1 MMQNKRFDLTLNL
14 WGPYNKEYLGVCHV
28 ADPDRGA
35 TFNVELFPGFF
46 RRKVLVSHATSDNG
60 LKMWGANAALTR
72 FSYRYELEWKDAVY
86 CDADFVITD
95 DRRCD
100 ITCTFVNHTK
110 LPQSVNMNLCA
121 SLQYPTVKE
130 GRDIVGYRTVDEAIL
145 PLGCVL
151 VDAVDY
157 RHIACAEA
165 LASDGRYLG
174 EQTFS
179 HATGKGTAI
188 SGKHFFDTGHYAV
201 YAVKG
206 AQKMLV
212 RYMAPKD
219 TEMIVTAD
227 GKVQTVSLP
236 KTATFATITVV
247 LPRNCQEVTL
257 QPTGTPL
264 TLDCLV
270 FGANADETAF
280 RPLPHHVE
288 ANRTVEGNRMTLTY
302 EGIPTA
308 YTLEWHET
316 AQMVRRYYYTDIGR
330 ALSLCIHDHVS
341 EVLRAKDGIGV
352 YENVMSEPLFLTA
365 GESRT
370 LHFTVTSGKCR
381 APEKIPAI
389 YEVNT
394 NSDGKP
400 YVFSQNMMAY
410 NTFLNVVYPIYT
422 RRQFIRHNTPGRNWD
437 SLYSWDSGFIG
448 MGLATADFDR
458 AYDCLNTYLTPV
470 GDPHSPYI
478 FHGSVVPTQIFL
490 YQYLFNKYPHQREK
504 LKALYPM
511 IRQLFDFYAKMDE
524 RPDQTKSGLL
534 KTWNIFYNSGG
545 WDDYPPQD
553 HLHLVK
559 KHGGDGPTCQNTSP
573 AITSSVTVLI
583 AKILRGISS
592 EMGMSDGTDYDAVIA
607 KYSDAL
613 LKYAWN
619 EQTGYFSYV
628 THDAEGHPTGF
639 LKYKDGSDYNQG
651 FDGIYPYI
659 AGITDDRQD
668 ARILANVREGMMTP
682 IGLGVVDT
690 RASYY
695 RSDGYWNGS
704 VWMPHQWILWR
715 ALLDYGERQLA
726 FEIADTALKVW
737 KREVDESYCCFE
749 HFMTANGRGSGF
761 HQFSGLST
769 PVLMFFESYYTPG
782 TVTVGFESTVMS
794 EIWNAE
800 KTALTLQVRCGGK
813 RPTALICLAAGK
825 HYTFTVNGQKVIP
838 KQVTDGAYE
847 IALSR
852 GNISL
857 QAAEI

>member
-1 MMQNKRFDLTLNL
+1 MQSKKFDLTLPH
-14 WGPYNKEYLGVCHV
+14 WGPYNKEYLGVCHM
-28 ADPDRGA
+28 ADPERGA

-46 RRKVLVSHATSDNG
+46 RRRVLVSHSTSDNG

-86 CDADFVITD
+86 CDADFVITND
-95 DRRCD
+95 CRCD
-100 ITCTFVNHTK
+100 ITCTFVNNTK

-130 GRDIVGYRTVDEAIL
+130 GRDVVGYRAVDTAVL
-145 PLGCVL
+145 PEGCVF

-157 RHIACAEA
+157 RHIVCAEV

-174 EQTFS
+174 EQTIS

-188 SGKHFFDTGHYAV
+188 SGKHFSSPEHSVIYPVEVANK
-201 YAVKG
+201 AII
-206 AQKMLV
+206 
-212 RYMAPKD
+212 RYMAQED
-219 TEMIVTAD
+219 TEIIVSVGDEKRAIY
-227 GKVQTVSLP
+227 LP
-236 KTATFATITVV
+236 KAVEFATVA
-247 LPRNCQEVTL
+247 VTL
-257 QPTGTPL
+257 PDNCREITLMPTGKPI

-270 FGANADETAF
+270 FGEDADKTEF
-280 RPLPHHVE
+280 RPLPHNVE
-288 ANRTVEGNRMTLTY
+288 ATRTLEGNRMTLAY
-302 EGIPTA
+302 KGIPTT
-308 YTLEWHET
+308 YTLTWQEP

-341 EVLRAKDGIGV
+341 AVLRAKDGIGV
-352 YENVMSEPLFLTA
+352 YENVMSEPLFLAA
-365 GESRT
+365 GESRA
-370 LHFTVTSGKCR
+370 LHFTVTGGECQALGE
-381 APEKIPAI
+381 APEI
-389 YEVNT
+389 YEVTANL
-394 NSDGKP
+394 DGRP

-470 GDPHSPYI
+470 GDTHSPYI

-490 YQYLFNKYPHQREK
+490 YQYLFNKYPHKRDK

-511 IRQLFDFYAKMDE
+511 IRQFFDFYAKMDE
-524 RPDQTKSGLL
+524 RSDQTKSGLL

-553 HLHLVK
+553 YLRLVAK
-559 KHGGDGPTCQNTSP
+559 KGLEGPSYKDTSP
-573 AITSSVTVLI
+573 VITSSVTVLI
-583 AKILRGISS
+583 AKILRGISD
-592 EMGMSDGTDYDAVIA
+592 EMGIGDGEEYDNVIA
-607 KYSDAL
+607 KYSNAI
-613 LKYAWN
+613 LKHAWN

-628 THDAEGHPTGF
+628 THDEKGQPSGF

-659 AGITDDRQD
+659 AGITDGIQD
-668 ARILANVREGMMTP
+668 ARILANVKDGMMTP

-715 ALLDYGERQLA
+715 ALLDYGEGQLA
-726 FEIADTALKVW
+726 FDIADTALKIW

-749 HFMTANGRGSGF
+749 HFMSSNGRGSGF

-769 PVLMFFESYYTPG
+769 PILMFFESYYTPG
-782 TVTVGFESTVMS
+782 TVTVGFEATVVS
-794 EIWNAE
+794 EVWNTD
-800 KTALTLQVRCGGK
+800 KTELSLQVKCGGK

-825 HYTFTVNGQKVIP
+825 HYSFTVNGQAVEP
-838 KQVTDGAYE
+838 KQINDGAYE
-847 IALSR
+847 IALPQGR
-852 GNISL
+852 VSL
-857 QAAEI
+857 QVK

>member
-1 MMQNKRFDLTLNL
+1 MKNKRFDLTLNN

-28 ADPDRGA
+28 ADPERGV

-100 ITCTFVNHTK
+100 ITCTFVNNTN

-130 GRDIVGYRTVDEAIL
+130 GRDIVGYRTIDEAIL
-145 PLGCVL
+145 PEGCEF

-157 RHIACAEA
+157 GRIVCAEV

-174 EQTFS
+174 EQTFA
-179 HATGKGTAI
+179 HATGKGTAL
-188 SGKHFFDTGHYAV
+188 SGKHFSSAEHCAAYA
-201 YAVKG
+201 AKG
-206 AQKMLV
+206 DGKVLV
-212 RYMAPKD
+212 RYMASEN
-219 TEMIVTAD
+219 TEMILLAD
-227 GKVQTVSLP
+227 GKEQTVILP
-236 KTATFATITVV
+236 KATAFSTVTSFI
-247 LPRNCQEVTL
+247 PKNCREIML
-257 QPTGTPL
+257 RPTGKPI

-270 FGANADETAF
+270 FGINADQTEFRTA
-280 RPLPHHVE
+280 PHHVE
-288 ANRTVEGNRMTLTY
+288 ATREVKDNRMTLTY
-302 EGIPTA
+302 EGIPTT
-308 YTLEWHET
+308 YTLTWHEP

-341 EVLRAKDGIGV
+341 EVLRAKESIGV
-352 YENVMSEPLFLTA
+352 YENVMSEPLFLAA
-365 GESRT
+365 GESRA
-370 LHFTVTSGKCR
+370 LHFTVTSDECQ
-381 APEKIPAI
+381 APAEPPAM
-389 YEVNT
+389 YEVAT
-394 NSDGKP
+394 NPDGVA
-400 YVFSQNMMAY
+400 YAFSQNMMAY

-490 YQYLFNKYPHQREK
+490 YQYLFNKYPYQREK

-511 IRQLFDFYAKMDE
+511 VRQFFDFYAKMDE

-545 WDDYPPQD
+545 WDDYPPQEY
-553 HLHLVK
+553 LRQAK
-559 KHGGDGPTCQNTSP
+559 KRGGEGPSYDNTTP
-573 AITSSVTVLI
+573 VITSAVTVLI

-592 EMGMSDGTDYDAVIA
+592 EMGMEDGADYDRVIA
-607 KYSDAL
+607 KYSDAI

-628 THDAEGHPTGF
+628 THDTDGHPVGF
-639 LKYKDGSDYNQG
+639 LKHKDGTDYNQG

-659 AGITDDRQD
+659 AGITDDGQD
-668 ARILANVREGMMTP
+668 ARIMANIREGLMTP

-695 RSDGYWNGS
+695 RTDGYWNGS

-715 ALLDYGERQLA
+715 ALLDCGEGELA
-726 FEIADTALKVW
+726 FEIAETALKVW
-737 KREVDESYCCFE
+737 KSEVDETYCCFE
-749 HFMTANGRGSGF
+749 NFMSVNGRGSGF

-782 TVTVGFESTVMS
+782 TVTTGFETTVLR
-794 EIWNAE
+794 EAWDAD
-800 KTALTLQVRCGGK
+800 KTALTLELKCGGK
-813 RPTALICLAAGK
+813 HPTALICLAAAGD
-825 HYTFTVNGQKVIP
+825 YTFTVNGQQTPARK
-838 KQVTDGAYE
+838 VTDGAYE
-847 IALSR
+847 IALAR
-852 GNISL
+852 GRVTVV
-857 QAAEI
+857 ATKR